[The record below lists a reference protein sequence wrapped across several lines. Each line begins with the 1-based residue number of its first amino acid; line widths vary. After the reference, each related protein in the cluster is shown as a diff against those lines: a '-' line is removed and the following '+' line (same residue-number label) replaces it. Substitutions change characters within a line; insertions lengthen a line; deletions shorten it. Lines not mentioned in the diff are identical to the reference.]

1 MHSKGYIY
9 IKVRF
14 IKSIECEY
22 DYTAYK
28 LHKWK
33 IIFYWE
39 AHGVKNKLPGILE
52 KRREGWG
59 TFLVM
64 DSSLSLRHR
73 PDHSQLLTDG
83 HRV

>member
-1 MHSKGYIY
+1 MKSRDVSLFKYLEFKIIGYIY

-22 DYTAYK
+22 DYAAYK

-33 IIFYWE
+33 IIFSWE

-64 DSSLSLRHR
+64 DSSLSR
-73 PDHSQLLTDG
+73 QY
-83 HRV
+83 